1 MGIINLTVDGEKGTL
16 LASGARAFNVFEAS
30 APTMRMQFVDA
41 AGHPISRTAVTA
53 LAINH
58 YNQGDQS
65 TINSRA
71 ATDLLDTG
79 GGTYAAN
86 LSPTAITAANPAV
99 VTAASH
105 GLWTGDRVF
114 LTGVAGMTELNG
126 RTFTID
132 VLDENRFALR
142 DEDARDHTAYS
153 SGGTIY
159 SGVFEWVMN
168 IADNAIIGSVSTGD
182 RETHVTEIKVK
193 TTVSLWH
200 EVATRVLSMEKV
212 T

>member
-1 MGIINLTVDGEKGTL
+1 MIINVTVDGEKGTM
-16 LASGARAFNVFEAS
+16 LASGARAFNVFELS

-41 AGHPISRTAVTA
+41 AGRPISRTAVTA
-53 LAINH
+53 LVINH

-65 TINSRA
+65 TINSRS

-86 LSPTAITAANPAV
+86 LSATAITAANPAV

-114 LTGVAGMTELNG
+114 VTGVAGMTEING

-142 DEDARDHTAYS
+142 GEDARDHTAYS

-159 SGVFEWVMN
+159 SGVFEWVM
-168 IADNAIIGSVSTGD
+168 AVGDNPISGSVSTGD
-182 RETHVTEIKVK
+182 RETHITEIGL
-193 TTVSLWH
+193 TVSAIKWH

-212 T
+212 A